1 MTRPSARAVRRTA
14 NDLSDQMAPHVSHAR
29 DVMVDTVLP
38 RARDTMVDT
47 VLPRARDAK
56 DVMVDTV
63 LPRARDAKEVMVDTV
78 MPRARDA
85 KDVMVDTVLPKAK
98 DTMETVLPKAK
109 AAGVG
114 LAIRAGLAEPP
125 KKRHPFRKAAVLGVV
140 AVGAYAAWNAWRLP
154 HASEDWTQSDG
165 TAGSAR
171 PGESPDAAEV
181 PGVPADSTRL
191 AF

>member
-14 NDLSDQMAPHVSHAR
+14 NDLSDQMTPHVHHAR

-38 RARDTMVDT
+38 KARETMVET
-47 VLPRARDAK
+47 VI
-56 DVMVDTV
+56 
-63 LPRARDAKEVMVDTV
+63 PRARDAKEVMVETV
-78 MPRARDA
+78 I
-85 KDVMVDTVLPKAK
+85 PKAK
-98 DTMETVLPKAK
+98 DTMVDTVLPKAK

-125 KKRHPFRKAAVLGVV
+125 KKRHPFRKAAVVGVV

-154 HASEDWTQSDG
+154 HASEDWTPSDG
-165 TAGSAR
+165 TAGTASA
-171 PGESPDAAEV
+171 GEPSDAAI
-181 PGVPADSTRL
+181 PGVPTDSTTRM

>member
-47 VLPRARDAK
+47 VL
-56 DVMVDTV
+56 
-63 LPRARDAKEVMVDTV
+63 
-78 MPRARDA
+78 PRARDA

-191 AF
+191 AFCRTLNA